1 MADPKDAKRLIGD
14 LRMDAERVTAPR
26 RRSYPGLTS
35 DWTLASKA
43 ADLLESQAARIAELE
58 AALRKAEPYI
68 YPIGDGMD
76 VLDKVRRALASAEQR
91 G

>member
-1 MADPKDAKRLIGD
+1 MADPVALLIEHLRGD
-14 LRMDAERVTAPR
+14 FAYDD
-26 RRSYPGLTS
+26 PGPEL
-35 DWTLASKA
+35 A